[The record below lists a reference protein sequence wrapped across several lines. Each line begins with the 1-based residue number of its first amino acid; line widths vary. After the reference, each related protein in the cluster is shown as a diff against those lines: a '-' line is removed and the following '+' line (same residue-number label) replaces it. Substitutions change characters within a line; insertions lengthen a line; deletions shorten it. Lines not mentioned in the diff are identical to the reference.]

1 VGIVGHFVP
10 FPLQLS
16 HRLPPITMPGP
27 QTSSEPTLRAKYQAV
42 FDSALN
48 SYEKKTGKVLSS
60 NPLRRKLETCH
71 SPNDIVTALGQQ
83 IPGSHQSRSSDDLLT
98 KWLTPTVNVINA
110 FSATISRAVGLVSLT
125 RGDSLRI
132 CTLMFILQAYE
143 PAGLIFTAMGV
154 LLAVNISIVSF
165 LHAVVT
171 PQSFRQLMAQMLL
184 EARSLMFSGASKT
197 FPGGWSPIPRS
208 RRPK

>member
-1 VGIVGHFVP
+1 MGHSVP
-10 FPLQLS
+10 FSLQLS
-16 HRLPPITMPGP
+16 HRLPPIDMPGP

-83 IPGSHQSRSSDDLLT
+83 IPASHQSRSNDDVRT

-110 FSATISRAVGLVSLT
+110 FSVTISRAVGLVSYKRWLT
-125 RGDSLRI
+125 HFRI
-132 CTLMFILQAYE
+132 CTLMFILQAYG
-143 PAGLIFTAMGV
+143 PAGLIFTAIGV
-154 LLAVNISIVSF
+154 LLAVNISIISLF
-165 LHAVVT
+165 HAVVT
-171 PQSFRQLMAQMLL
+171 PQSFRQQTMQMPP
-184 EARSLMFSGASKT
+184 EARSLIFPAASRTFSG
-197 FPGGWSPIPRS
+197 G
-208 RRPK
+208 